1 MKSEECSGIDG
12 WSAKSNFQV
21 IKEERNGLYVCTIS
35 GYIGKDPQINDEGT
49 WTCRMEELESTSF
62 EHDLQ
67 HFNVTLLRPA
77 RVSTSIDHSVEGG
90 DRQSSASAEMFET
103 DEAEITCTAEEGLP
117 QPKILWFLNNNL
129 IEFEAREF
137 RDRFK
142 ILNTEGPTN
151 KRNGWY
157 QQQRIKYTANKKDN
171 EEILQCKVEQV
182 DDQGS
187 IVTTSNNGAKYRLY
201 IKVTLH
207 FILSVSTECIYY
219 YIIYIIEYSHRA
231 YSRRGND
238 WSNIWNYNHSYP
250 RPSPARLCL
259 SLKKVMLFQRRLS
272 HTA

>member
-1 MKSEECSGIDG
+1 MKSEECSQIDG

-21 IKEERNGLYVCTIS
+21 IKEEKNGLYICSIS

-67 HFNVTLLRPA
+67 YFNVTLLRPA
-77 RVSTSIDHSVEGG
+77 RVSTSIDHTVEGG

-129 IEFEAREF
+129 IEFDAQEF

-151 KRNGWY
+151 NRHGWY
-157 QQQRIKYTANKKDN
+157 QQQRIRYTANKKDN

-187 IVTTSNNGAKYRLY
+187 IVTTSNNEAKYRLY
-201 IKVTLH
+201 IKVTLFRLSFYSLRVYI
-207 FILSVSTECIYY
+207 FIT
-219 YIIYIIEYSHRA
+219 EYSHRA
-231 YSRRGND
+231 YSRCGND
-238 WSNIWNYNHSYP
+238 WCNLWNYNHSNP

-259 SLKKVMLFQRRLS
+259 SLKKAVLF
-272 HTA
+272 